1 MNNLDLTDTFIFN
14 FDLKDDTKQKEDEY
28 VKSCSRK
35 TKKKDL
41 KELIEKIT
49 DYSTK
54 KLDSTVDEVKKLLG
68 L

>member
-1 MNNLDLTDTFIFN
+1 MMNKKIIDVCCGGRMFY
-14 FDLKDDTKQKEDEY
+14 FDKKDDEY

-41 KELIEKIT
+41 KELIERLA

-54 KLDSTVDEVKKLLG
+54 KLDSTVDEVKNLLG

>member
-1 MNNLDLTDTFIFN
+1 MNELDLTDTFIFN
-14 FDLKDDTKQKEDEY
+14 FDIKEDKKEDDEY
-28 VKSCSRK
+28 IKSCSRK

-41 KELIEKIT
+41 KELIEKLT

>member
-14 FDLKDDTKQKEDEY
+14 FDIKEEDKKEDEY

>member
-1 MNNLDLTDTFIFN
+1 MDSLDYTDTYIFEI
-14 FDLKDDTKQKEDEY
+14 LDDTKDDEF
-28 VKSCSRK
+28 VKSCSKK
-35 TKKKDL
+35 TKKKEI

-54 KLDSTVDEVKKLLG
+54 KLDDTVEEVKKLLG

>member
-1 MNNLDLTDTFIFN
+1 MNELDLTDTFIFN
-14 FDLKDDTKQKEDEY
+14 FDIKEDKKDDEY

-41 KELIEKIT
+41 KELIERLA

-54 KLDSTVDEVKKLLG
+54 KLDSTVDEVKNLLG

>member
-1 MNNLDLTDTFIFN
+1 MNNLDYTDTYIFDLNDELTD
-14 FDLKDDTKQKEDEY
+14 EEY
-28 VKSCSRK
+28 VKSCSTK

-49 DYSTK
+49 EYSTK
-54 KLDSTVDEVKKLLG
+54 KLDDTIEEVKKLLG

>member
-1 MNNLDLTDTFIFN
+1 MNNLDLTDTYIFN
-14 FDLKDDTKQKEDEY
+14 IVDEIKEEDEY

-35 TKKKDL
+35 TKKEDIKA
-41 KELIEKIT
+41 LIDKIT

-54 KLDSTVDEVKKLLG
+54 KLDNTVEEVKKLLG